1 MSERKP
7 SKIDKVKWA
16 LYRTVTEATSEK
28 LAKRKWVVYGAVA
41 LSTVVLFACDG
52 GNGVPK
58 YPRAAG
64 D

>member
-16 LYRTVTEATSEK
+16 LYRTVTEPTPEK
-28 LAKRKWVVYGAVA
+28 LKRATWVIHAAVGITS
-41 LSTVVLFACDG
+41 LVLFAADPP
-52 GNGVPK
+52 NYPK
-58 YPRAAG
+58 LPKALG

>member
-16 LYRTVTEATSEK
+16 LYRTVTEVKPEK
-28 LAKRKWVVYGAVA
+28 LAKAKWVVYSAAAVSSV
-41 LSTVVLFACDG
+41 LLFAADPTY
-52 GNGVPK
+52 PK
-58 YPRAAG
+58 FPKALG